1 VLHAEKKVKIE
12 EVPDINSVM
21 VPEIKSKENIKK
33 FKNVESVRKVVDV
46 RPKDSKPKVDMEDS
60 LVLSSDER
68 S

>member
-1 VLHAEKKVKIE
+1 MLHAEKKVKIE